1 MEGKNVK
8 RNSSIEMVRIIA
20 TFGNAIKLGVR
31 GFVRICIETCAK
43 GCFYACMGNIRGQT
57 P

>member
-1 MEGKNVK
+1 MEGENVK